1 MDYLVRN
8 ALALVLIPPGTILLL
23 GLCGLLIL
31 RRRQRLGRLL
41 IALSLVT
48 LYALS
53 TSPVASRLLQTL
65 EPPASNPLA
74 AQEAQAIVVLGGGA
88 YYAAPE
94 YGGSTVI
101 ASTLVRLR
109 YAARLHR
116 ASGKPVLV
124 TGGDPRE
131 FGVAEAALMKQT
143 LNDDFGVPVEWTES
157 VSRTTLENAL
167 PTRNILEPRAIRS
180 IYLVTQ
186 AWHMPR
192 ARMAFEHAGFSV
204 TPAATE
210 YATSPPLTVL
220 DFAPKASALRDS
232 SRFFQ
237 EILGIGWYR
246 LKFWF

>member
-8 ALALVLIPPGTILLL
+8 AVALIMVPPGVILLL
-23 GLCGLLIL
+23 GLLGLLIL

-41 IALSLVT
+41 ITLSLVT

-53 TSPVASRLLQTL
+53 ISPVADRLLQVL
-65 EPPASNPLA
+65 EPRAGAPLA
-74 AQEAQAIVVLGGGA
+74 AQEVQVIVVLGGGT

-94 YGGSTVI
+94 YAGSTVI

-116 ASGKPVLV
+116 ATGKPVLV
-124 TGGDPRE
+124 TGGDPRK

-157 VSRTTLENAL
+157 LSRTTLENAQL
-167 PTRNILEPRAIRS
+167 TRKILEPKGIRS

-192 ARMAFEHAGFSV
+192 ARLAFEHAGFSV
-204 TPAATE
+204 IPAATE
-210 YATSPPLTVL
+210 YATSPPLTFL
-220 DFAPKASALRDS
+220 DFVPKASALRDS
-232 SRFFQ
+232 SRVFH
-237 EILGIGWYR
+237 EILGIAWYR
-246 LKFWF
+246 LKFFF

>member
-8 ALALVLIPPGTILLL
+8 AVALIVIPPGAILLL
-23 GLCGLLIL
+23 GLLGLLIL

-41 IALSLVT
+41 ITLSLVI

-53 TSPVASRLLQTL
+53 ISPVADRLLQTL
-65 EPPASNPLA
+65 EPPANDPLA
-74 AQEAQAIVVLGGGA
+74 AKEVQAIVVLGGGT

-116 ASGKPVLV
+116 ATGKPVLV

-143 LNDDFGVPVEWTES
+143 LNDDFGVPVEWTERL
-157 VSRTTLENAL
+157 SRTTLENAQL
-167 PTRNILEPRAIRS
+167 SRKILEPEGVRS

-192 ARMAFEHAGFSV
+192 ARLAFEHSGFSV
-204 TPAATE
+204 VPAATD

-220 DFAPKASALRDS
+220 DFVPDARALRDS
-232 SRFFQ
+232 SRFFR
-237 EILGIGWYR
+237 EILGIAWYQ
-246 LKFWF
+246 LKFFF

>member
-8 ALALVLIPPGTILLL
+8 AVALIVIPPGAILLL
-23 GLCGLLIL
+23 GLLGLLIL

-41 IALSLVT
+41 ITLSLVI

-53 TSPVASRLLQTL
+53 ISPVADRLLQTL
-65 EPPASNPLA
+65 EPPANDPLA
-74 AQEAQAIVVLGGGA
+74 AKEVQAIVVLGGGT

-116 ASGKPVLV
+116 ASGKPLLV

-131 FGVAEAALMKQT
+131 FGVAEAALMEQT
-143 LNDDFGVPVEWTES
+143 LNDDFGVPVEWTENL
-157 VSRTTLENAL
+157 SRTTLENAQL
-167 PTRNILEPRAIRS
+167 SRKILEPEGIRS

-192 ARMAFEHAGFSV
+192 ARLAFEHSGFSV
-204 TPAATE
+204 VPAATD

-220 DFAPKASALRDS
+220 DFVPDARALRDS
-232 SRFFQ
+232 SRFFR
-237 EILGIGWYR
+237 EILGIAWYQ
-246 LKFWF
+246 LKFFF